1 MNVFVYP
8 PSPSILWWMVWMT
21 MMVTF
26 LSSFSTSLSLPP
38 RLPILPASIKFRDEG
53 NHVIYDIERRFSPLS
68 TIASNIGGLDIKSQ
82 LNNLYDKFQPLWG
95 RKNNPNNIGSIIS
108 EITATQPG
116 GSSSTTYTV
125 PATGMTHVTSEGGDS
140 SSSSVTSLPSV
151 PSVSSSTSESSKE
164 TSSKVDERRSRY
176 SYYHQDRDYWRPPRD
191 RPYRRRRRPYRD
203 RDPWK
208 PYYPYGLPSSGDGY
222 GTSPALY
229 GIRVGE
235 SLKGHNNRIAA
246 TASSSSPSSSPSPP
260 YPPYPPPPYPYPYPY
275 PPGVPLPAV
284 PPGFPPPYLPA
295 SSSHLHP
302 LFAHPLSSPD
312 SSTTTTTPKPPNVK
326 KKKESI
332 MPQTIINDD
341 GTITISGIKPQ
352 AIVNGIAGVVK
363 KTGLNKVI
371 GSAISSVVHQV
382 SSASSKVVKDVAQ
395 AVQVSVVDETPK
407 GESNDE
413 EQSEETE
420 EDSSPPPRPSPP
432 RLSSTKAILSLKDA
446 RISLKPT
453 QNGLSIRFGRV

>member
-8 PSPSILWWMVWMT
+8 PSPSVLWWMVWMT
-21 MMVTF
+21 TIVTSF
-26 LSSFSTSLSLPP
+26 LCSFSTSNPLPP
-38 RLPILPASIKFRDEG
+38 RLPLLPASIKFRDEG
-53 NHVIYDIERRFSPLS
+53 NRVIYDIERRFSPLS
-68 TIASNIGGLDIKSQ
+68 TLASNIGGLDIKSQ

-95 RKNNPNNIGSIIS
+95 RKNNPNNIGSVIS

-125 PATGMTHVTSEGGDS
+125 PGTGITHVTNEGGDS
-140 SSSSVTSLPSV
+140 TSSSATSLPSA
-151 PSVSSSTSESSKE
+151 VSASTSESSKE
-164 TSSKVDERRSRY
+164 TSSKVDDRRSRHY
-176 SYYHQDRDYWRPPRD
+176 YYHRDYWRPPRD

-203 RDPWK
+203 RDPWR
-208 PYYPYGLPSSGDGY
+208 PYNPHDNYGPPPSGDGY

-235 SLKGHNNRIAA
+235 SLKGHNNRIVAA
-246 TASSSSPSSSPSPP
+246 ASSSPSSSPSPP
-260 YPPYPPPPYPYPYPY
+260 YPPPPYPYPY
-275 PPGVPLPAV
+275 PPGVSLPAV

-302 LFAHPLSSPD
+302 LFTLPLSSHD
-312 SSTTTTTPKPPNVK
+312 SSTTTTPKPQNVK

-341 GTITISGIKPQ
+341 GTITIAGIKPQ

-395 AVQVSVVDETPK
+395 AVQVSVIEEIPK
-407 GESNDE
+407 GESNDGE
-413 EQSEETE
+413 QSSQSEETE

-432 RLSSTKAILSLKDA
+432 RLSSTKAILSLKDT

-453 QNGLSIRFGRV
+453 RNGLSIQFGKV